1 MKDII
6 RTPKEI
12 TLQSIKNAFEL
23 YCVRKDRLK
32 VLERAY
38 ETGQVDD
45 TCTYPYVVNNCKVI
59 ADTKSSYIAGIP
71 PTYSAPDDDLK
82 AHDIIDL
89 FKQQVKPQLDQELT
103 NLCSRYGMAFE
114 VAYLEQVFQADG
126 TMSVTP
132 KSVALSPLEG
142 FVAYDETLD
151 PDSVFGAIHYVEVD
165 DQKVEH
171 HWLDVYDAHEVT
183 RYHMAGERGGSW
195 QEVPGTRRPH
205 GFDRVPITEYR
216 NNPDMI
222 GDFTPILPLQ
232 RALNEVLS
240 DRVRDKNAFADAL
253 LLLQGVAFGDSDEE
267 VSEALG
273 QLKDTKTLSIPRD
286 AVATFLTKTFDEAS
300 VQILV
305 DYIDGQMHKVSGIP
319 NMTDENFAAN
329 ASGVAIKYKLM
340 ALENLAQS
348 FISQFNRGFLRRCK
362 LYSYALFGPDGARCE
377 EMRVTFKF
385 NLPADS
391 SYDAQTMRIYLDT
404 HTLSRRTMMEQCP
417 YITDVD
423 EEQER
428 LADEDSI
435 DDDRVRFRE
444 EDQMQRQ
451 APGEDLLEGIYVQEE
466 VDSAGADSEDE

>member
-6 RTPKEI
+6 RVPKDYTI
-12 TLQSIKNAFEL
+12 QSVKNAFEL
-23 YCVRKDRLK
+23 YCTRKDRLK

-45 TCTYPYVVNNCKVI
+45 NVYPYVVNNCKVI

-71 PTYSAPDDDLK
+71 PTYSAPDDDEK
-82 AHDIIDL
+82 GQAIIDL
-89 FKQQVKPQLDQELT
+89 YKQQVKPQLDQELT

-114 VAYLEQVFQADG
+114 VAYLEQVYQADG
-126 TMSVTP
+126 TMTVTP

-165 DQKVEH
+165 DQHVEH
-171 HWLDVYDAHEVT
+171 HYLDVYDAHEVA
-183 RYHMAGERGGSW
+183 RYHLAGERGGTW
-195 QEVPGTRRPH
+195 QEMAGTRRPH

-216 NNPDMI
+216 NNPDMM
-222 GDFTPILPLQ
+222 GDFTSIIPLQ

-240 DRVRDKNAFADAL
+240 DRVKDKNAFADAL
-253 LLLQGVAFGDSDEE
+253 LLLQGVVFGDSDEE

-273 QLKDTKTLSIPRD
+273 RIKDTKTLSIPRD

-391 SYDAQTMRIYLDT
+391 SYDAQTMQIYVSNGT
-404 HTLSRRTMMEQCP
+404 MSRRTMMEQCP
-417 YITDVD
+417 YIADID

-428 LADEDSI
+428 IDEENGI
-435 DDDRVRFRE
+435 DDDRERFVE
-444 EDQMQRQ
+444 EDQMQRR
-451 APGEDLLEGIYVQEE
+451 APNEDLLEGIYAREE
-466 VDSAGADSEDE
+466 EASDDGEVE

>member
-6 RTPKEI
+6 RVPKNY
-12 TLQSIKNAFEL
+12 TLQSIKNAYALF
-23 YCVRKDRLK
+23 CARMDRLR

-45 TCTYPYVVNNCKVI
+45 EVYPYVVNNCKVI

-82 AHDIIDL
+82 AKAIIDL
-89 FKQQVKPQLDQELT
+89 YKAQVKPQLDQELT
-103 NLCSRYGMAFE
+103 NMCSRYGMAFE
-114 VAYLEQVFQADG
+114 VAYLEQVYQADG
-126 TMSVTP
+126 TMTVTP
-132 KSVALSPLEG
+132 KSVALSPIEG

-171 HWLDVYDAHEVT
+171 HYLDVYDAHDYA
-183 RYHMAGERGGSW
+183 RYHLAGERGGTW
-195 QEVPGTRRPH
+195 QEIPGTRHPH

-216 NNPDMI
+216 NNPDMM
-222 GDFTPILPLQ
+222 GDFTSILPLQ

-240 DRVRDKNAFADAL
+240 DRVKDKNAFADAL
-253 LLLQGVAFGDSDEE
+253 LLLQGVAFGDSDED

-273 QLKDTKTLSIPRD
+273 RIKDTKTLQIPRD

-319 NMTDENFAAN
+319 NMTDEQFAAN

-348 FISQFNRGFLRRCK
+348 YISQFNRGFLRRCK

-377 EMRVTFKF
+377 EMRVTFRF

-391 SYDAQTMRIYLDT
+391 SYDAQTMQIYVANGT
-404 HTLSRRTMMEQCP
+404 MSRRTMMEQCP

-423 EEQER
+423 EEQKR
-428 LADEDSI
+428 LDDEAEGDDARLRSIQEDRHQSEFPPEEELDSRMTAV
-435 DDDRVRFRE
+435 D
-444 EDQMQRQ
+444 
-451 APGEDLLEGIYVQEE
+451 EE
-466 VDSAGADSEDE
+466 VDSSEDDEVE